1 MESLSKYNHQFNGY
15 GIVNRQSLLDHITVQ
30 LAPRAADELFYGE
43 DQDIDSEALVILNI
57 CYERLKS
64 ILQKNKKLMDVVVG
78 KLVEKKSL
86 TKQEFFNLVE
96 LHGSV
101 EAPPPNIL
109 DIRLAKCLQLQNL
122 MTHNVEATLQ

>member
-1 MESLSKYNHQFNGY
+1 
-15 GIVNRQSLLDHITVQ
+15 
-30 LAPRAADELFYGE
+30 
-43 DQDIDSEALVILNI
+43 
-57 CYERLKS
+57 
-64 ILQKNKKLMDVVVG
+64 MDVVVG

-109 DIRLAKCLQLQNL
+109 DIRILRYFGGGAVGGQCYCINL
-122 MTHNVEATLQ
+122 KIVGI